1 MPGNNGASVGRYIAA
16 DLSRIGGCCF
26 CRAIL
31 TQIFPGKPDERRLS
45 CLLRINLKIPP
56 MNDAYKIDAP
66 SLDALKSAVEF
77 ATVVEEQKH

>member
-1 MPGNNGASVGRYIAA
+1 
-16 DLSRIGGCCF
+16 
-26 CRAIL
+26 
-31 TQIFPGKPDERRLS
+31 
-45 CLLRINLKIPP
+45 